1 MSIPEH
7 HQQWFEQ
14 LLKAARNGDLA
25 LVHCLDAQ
33 TKEPRSVICLVSHTS
48 DDYEFIP
55 LGHLSPNDD
64 PCEAYI
70 PPEPTPTIH

>member
-33 TKEPRSVICLVSHTS
+33 TKEPRSVICLVNHTS
-48 DDYEFIP
+48 DDYEFVP
-55 LGHLSPNDD
+55 LGHLSPSDN
-64 PCEAYI
+64 PYEAYI
-70 PPEPTPTIH
+70 PPEPTSTIH